1 MRVCKEIVRLSLA
14 NLFGRFLI
22 KRPNWLDGPV
32 RLGLYGIIHLFC
44 MTTGTSF
51 EGNVVW

>member
-32 RLGLYGIIHLFC
+32 RLGLYGIRPLILYNHRH
-44 MTTGTSF
+44 
-51 EGNVVW
+51 VI